1 MSDAGES
8 FLQPDW
14 PAPAAVRAVS
24 TTRLGGASRGPWQSF
39 NLAHHVG
46 DDPAAVDANRRR
58 LRELLALPSE
68 PVWLEQVHGIHVA
81 EALGS
86 APGTRADGAVARGPG
101 VVCAVMTADCLPL
114 LLCDD
119 SGTEAAALHVGW
131 RGLADGVI
139 EAGVASMSASPSHL
153 VAWMGPAI
161 GPDAFEVGGDVRDR
175 VGADDQSSRPSHNA
189 GRWMLDLYALARRR
203 LGAAGVTAVHGGGLC
218 TVSDRARFF
227 SYRRD
232 RRCGRMATLIWLTR
246 RD

>member
-1 MSDAGES
+1 MSGAGKS

-68 PVWLEQVHGIHVA
+68 PVWLEQVHGIHIA
-81 EALGS
+81 EALGC
-86 APGTRADGAVARGPG
+86 AAGTQADGAVARGPG
-101 VVCAVMTADCLPL
+101 VVCAVLTADCLPL

-119 SGTEAAALHVGW
+119 SGVEAAALHVGW
-131 RGLADGVI
+131 RGLAEGVI
-139 EAGVASMSASPSHL
+139 EAGVASMSASPSRL

-161 GPDAFEVGGDVRDR
+161 GPDAFEVGADVRDR
-175 VGADDQSSRPSHNA
+175 VGADDQSSRPSPSA
-189 GRWMLDLYALARRR
+189 GRWLLDLYALTRRR
-203 LGAAGVTAVHGGGLC
+203 LGAAGVAAVHGGGLC
-218 TVSDRARFF
+218 TVSDRGRFF